1 MSRLCARG
9 RFSYLEI
16 PQHHA
21 KKLRRLP
28 LYGLHIQL
36 YGLHAP
42 IYVLPEVAGHARV
55 ARHANV
61 ARRGGAAGR
70 GQDGLLG

>member
-9 RFSYLEI
+9 RFSYLEL

-21 KKLRRLP
+21 NKLRRLP

-42 IYVLPEVAGHARV
+42 IYGLPEVAGHTRV
-55 ARHANV
+55 
-61 ARRGGAAGR
+61 AGR
-70 GQDGLLG
+70 GRAAGHGQDGVLG